1 MRFKIPENAILK
13 FNLNP
18 LLFLFSDFR
27 SLGAAPRLTALGCR
41 RLVIGGIAHSL
52 VARNVF

>member
-1 MRFKIPENAILK
+1 MRFKIPEIDERNVEP
-13 FNLNP
+13 F
-18 LLFLFSDFR
+18 LFLFSDFR